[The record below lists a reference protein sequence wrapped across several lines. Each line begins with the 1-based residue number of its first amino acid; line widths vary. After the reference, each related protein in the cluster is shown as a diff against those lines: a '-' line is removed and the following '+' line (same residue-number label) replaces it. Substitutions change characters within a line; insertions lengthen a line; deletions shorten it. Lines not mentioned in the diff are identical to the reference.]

1 MRTYAVGSCGKYMA
15 CEGGALAPSDL
26 GLSSSQVMHK
36 SFSQAVALLV
46 LLSPIAAKAQ
56 ILPNPTPAEK
66 GTTQNLSIQNGSK
79 SSLAFGTNTAFGA
92 SLSTQSSP
100 GMNSVIESKFVPSTA
115 SITSSIGSGDT
126 PGVTRATISNLKAQG
141 TGTVPI
147 PGGDGTLTSDQ
158 LNFASGN
165 ALLEGVGAT
174 VDISLTGEG
183 GSKFSAL
190 ATPNTVGYTPENAC
204 SLATGDCLYSGVD
217 GKKPYEEQQFA
228 NGNATATITSNTT
241 VDIQTNQ
248 FSSTFA
254 QSF

>member
-1 MRTYAVGSCGKYMA
+1 
-15 CEGGALAPSDL
+15 
-26 GLSSSQVMHK
+26 MHK
-36 SFSQAVALLV
+36 SFSHAVALLL
-46 LLSPIAAKAQ
+46 LLSPIAAKGQ
-56 ILPNPTPAEK
+56 ILPNPTAAAK
-66 GTTQNLSIQNGSK
+66 GTTQNLSVQNGSK

-100 GMNSVIESKFVPSTA
+100 GMNSIIESRFVPSTA

-126 PGVTRATISNLKAQG
+126 AGVTKATISNLKAQG
-141 TGTVPI
+141 TGIIGV
-147 PGGDGTLTSDQ
+147 PGGDGSITTDQ
-158 LNFASGN
+158 ANFASGN

-174 VDISLTGEG
+174 VDLSLTGDG
-183 GSKFSAL
+183 VLHLQQVYLQILLDIPLTNHAAQPPIAYIQMQMVKA
-190 ATPNTVGYTPENAC
+190 
-204 SLATGDCLYSGVD
+204 YS
-217 GKKPYEEQQFA
+217 EQQFA

>member
-1 MRTYAVGSCGKYMA
+1 
-15 CEGGALAPSDL
+15 
-26 GLSSSQVMHK
+26 MHK
-36 SFSQAVALLV
+36 SFTNAFALLA
-46 LLSPIAAKAQ
+46 LLSPIAAQAQ
-56 ILPNPTPAEK
+56 ILPNPTAAEK

-100 GMNSVIESKFVPSTA
+100 GMISVIESKFVPSTA

-141 TGTVPI
+141 NGTLPI
-147 PGGDGTLTSDQ
+147 PGGDGTITSDQ

-174 VDISLTGEG
+174 VDISLTGDG
-183 GSKFSAL
+183 GSNFSAL
-190 ATPNTVGYTPENAC
+190 VTPNTVGYTPDNSC
-204 SLATGDCLYSGVD
+204 NLSSGNCLYTTVD

>member
-1 MRTYAVGSCGKYMA
+1 MVSTWPV
-15 CEGGALAPSDL
+15 
-26 GLSSSQVMHK
+26 HK
-36 SFSQAVALLV
+36 SFSHAVALLV

-66 GTTQNLSIQNGSK
+66 GTTQNLSVQNGSK

-100 GMNSVIESKFVPSTA
+100 GMNSIIESKFVPSTA

-126 PGVTRATISNLKAQG
+126 AGVTKATISNLKAQG
-141 TGTVPI
+141 TGIIPI
-147 PGGDGTLTSDQ
+147 PGGDGSITTDQ
-158 LNFASGN
+158 ANFASGN

-174 VDISLTGEG
+174 VDLSLTGDG
-183 GSKFSAL
+183 GSTFAASVS
-190 ATPNTVGYTPENAC
+190 PNTVGYTPDKPC
-204 SLATGDCLYSGVD
+204 SAGAGNCLYSDVD
-217 GKKPYEEQQFA
+217 GKKAYSEQQFA

>member
-1 MRTYAVGSCGKYMA
+1 MN
-15 CEGGALAPSDL
+15 
-26 GLSSSQVMHK
+26 K
-36 SFSQAVALLV
+36 SFTHAVALLA

-56 ILPNPTPAEK
+56 ILPNPTPADK
-66 GTTQNLSIQNGSK
+66 GTTQNLSVQNGSK

-92 SLSTQSSP
+92 SLSTQSSS
-100 GMNSVIESKFVPSTA
+100 GMTTVIESKFVPSTA
-115 SITSSIGSGDT
+115 SITSSIGSGET
-126 PGVTRATISNLKAQG
+126 SGVTRATISNLKAQG
-141 TGTVPI
+141 TGTLPI

-158 LNFASGN
+158 VNFASGN

-174 VDISLTGEG
+174 VDLSLTGDG
-183 GSKFSAL
+183 DSKFSAI
-190 ATPNTVGYTPENAC
+190 AAPNTVGHTVDNAC
-204 SLATGDCLYSGVD
+204 SLATGACLYSGVD
-217 GKKPYEEQQFA
+217 GKKPYDEQQFA